1 MSRPASLQIKSV
13 QDIFGQNGWDC
24 QLIDGRDVIRT
35 AFEAHHTHLQL
46 HAQAF
51 PPINALSIV
60 AETPMPSASD
70 EHLFYLLEMTQ
81 RANKQLTLGSTEYDM
96 DREQLMFRITNVF
109 DREKYDPQIVTSMVH
124 FAIAEID
131 RIAPY
136 AITIMQTDEELLDD
150 LSVERLLM
158 REDLIPPV
166 PEQDEENNY
175 I

>member
-1 MSRPASLQIKSV
+1 MSRPASLQILSV
-13 QDIFGQNGWDC
+13 NEIFGTNGWDC
-24 QLIDGRDVIRT
+24 QLIEGRDVIRT

-51 PPINALSIV
+51 PPINALSV
-60 AETPMPSASD
+60 VSETPLPSASD
-70 EHLFYLLEMTQ
+70 EHLFALLELIQ
-81 RANKQLTLGSTEYDM
+81 RANKSITLGAVEYDL
-96 DREQLMFRITNVF
+96 DREQLMFRISNIF

-124 FAIAEID
+124 FAIAELD
-131 RIAPY
+131 RITPY
-136 AITIMQTDEELLDD
+136 AITIMQTDEELLPD

-166 PEQDEENNY
+166 PGDEENE